1 MILLFGLT
9 TILRRLPGRMATCQ
23 HCGQFVQ
30 HHLEE
35 RATKLT
41 LFFLPV
47 LTTSRAYNITCTN
60 CGQNSTVKSHTRNAL
75 LR

>member
-1 MILLFGLT
+1 MILLFGLKK
-9 TILRRLPGRMATCQ
+9 ILRRLPGRMATCQ

-30 HHLEE
+30 HHPEE

-41 LFFLPV
+41 LFFIPV
-47 LTTSRAYNITCTN
+47 LTTSRAFNITCTH
-60 CGQNSTVKSHTRNAL
+60 CGQNSTVKSRTWNAL